1 MTVLAATY
9 LTVQYL
15 LALRRTAFLWALGAV
30 AVAEPILLASAG
42 TSILGFAEIVL
53 GLQLVAAVAV
63 LGVATAAAGA
73 RRRSPAPALPD

>member
-1 MTVLAATY
+1 MVVLALTY

-15 LALRRTAFLWALGAV
+15 LALHRTAFLWALGAV

-53 GLQLVAAVAV
+53 GLQLAAAIAV
-63 LGVATAAAGA
+63 LGFAAAAGA
-73 RRRSPAPALPD
+73 RRPAPAPALPD